1 MVGNNETAD
10 EKDSGCFMMTC
21 RITSINRCITT
32 KATINLL
39 MTDNKK
45 SFDRQC
51 CAYGEGYTGTLRMR
65 SAMAKHLNNHFKPA
79 MAIDAEEITFAAGVT
94 SLNEV
99 CALVLCNPD
108 DAINYAPSACIWCLL
123 SRF

>member
-1 MVGNNETAD
+1 M
-10 EKDSGCFMMTC
+10 KP
-21 RITSINRCITT
+21 RINFP
-32 KATINLL
+32 

-65 SAMAKHLNNHFKPA
+65 SAMAKHLNNHFKPV

-108 DAINYAPSACIWCLL
+108 DAIMLGRPVYGAFYRDLGT
-123 SRF
+123 RTG